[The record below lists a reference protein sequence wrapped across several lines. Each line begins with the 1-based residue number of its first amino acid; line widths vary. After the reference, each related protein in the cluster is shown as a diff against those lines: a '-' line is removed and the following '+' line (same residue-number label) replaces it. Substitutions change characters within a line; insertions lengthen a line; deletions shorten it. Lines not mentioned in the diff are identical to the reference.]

1 MRLPFCV
8 GWRGGWVQLYD
19 HMYFLCSVL
28 LCCFSYCYYSNFAL
42 FLFCFFFH
50 LLIIGSGVHLKY
62 IPQYTSIHLVFTF
75 SAQWCQKGEPVQL
88 STDLQLIYIE
98 DNLQLCTAFPVVAV
112 ATLSNVGQVS
122 LWMIQTKVGFH
133 CLLYGVVESTVA
145 RHITIHKW
153 KWIGHAL

>member
-50 LLIIGSGVHLKY
+50 LLIIGSGWGSFEVHSTIHEYPFSIYVFCTVVSKGR
-62 IPQYTSIHLVFTF
+62 TSSIIDGF
-75 SAQWCQKGEPVQL
+75 SCSCCCQFVKRR
-88 STDLQLIYIE
+88 SI
-98 DNLQLCTAFPVVAV
+98 
-112 ATLSNVGQVS
+112 S

-153 KWIGHAL
+153 K